1 MRKNNGFRDGV
12 SRRAMLKG
20 AGAVAGVALGARAIT
35 GFPALHAQ
43 EPKVLRYLGT
53 AVNQSADIA
62 RKVKEDT
69 GITIEYIPVST
80 DDVTK
85 RIITQPNSFD
95 IVDEEYFSLKKVIP
109 SGNLL
114 GMDARR
120 IKHVDKIT
128 PIFTKSQLPSGK
140 KIGDQGTAPKKV
152 FYLEGQNDR
161 TLAASPTEWITLIPT
176 VYNADTLGIRPDL
189 IKR

>member
-1 MRKNNGFRDGV
+1 
-12 SRRAMLKG
+12 
-20 AGAVAGVALGARAIT
+20 
-35 GFPALHAQ
+35 
-43 EPKVLRYLGT
+43 
-53 AVNQSADIA
+53 IA

-120 IKHVDKIT
+120 IKHSDKIT
-128 PIFTKSQLPSGK
+128 PIFTKGESPNAK

-152 FYLEGQNDR
+152 FYLEGQNAR
-161 TLAASPTEWITLIPT
+161 AGASSPTEWITLIPSPS
-176 VYNADTLGIRPDL
+176 NADTVG
-189 IKR
+189 